1 MNYSHLMSVHKAAE
15 ELDVSVGG
23 QLAEVAVRHV
33 AVLFLDEGKRAYG
46 PEVALTN
53 QNGPD
58 M

>member
-1 MNYSHLMSVHKAAE
+1 MSVHKAAE